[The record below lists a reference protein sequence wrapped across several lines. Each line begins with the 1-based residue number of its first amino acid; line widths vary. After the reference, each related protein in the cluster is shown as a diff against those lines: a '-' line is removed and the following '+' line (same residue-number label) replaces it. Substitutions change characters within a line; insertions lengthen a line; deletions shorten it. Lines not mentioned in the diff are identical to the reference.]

1 MKISYNWLQ
10 QFIQLTEPAEEIGA
24 LLTKSGLEVEGIE
37 KFESIKGGL
46 QGIVIGKVL
55 TCEKHPGADKLK
67 KTTVDIGNG
76 TILPIVCG
84 APNVAEGQKVIVA
97 TVGTTLY
104 PAQGEPFKISKAKIR
119 GEVSEGMICAED
131 EIGLGQSHDGIMV
144 LETDLPVGTS
154 AAEYFNV
161 ENDYTFEI
169 GLTPNR
175 ADAASHLGI
184 ARDLKAL
191 LKRELC
197 IGEEQPLPA
206 PREKYPI
213 NVSVENSEACPRYSG
228 IVIKGVSVKES
239 PEWLKNRLK
248 SIGLAPINNIVDATN
263 YILHDLG
270 QPLHAFDLAKVG
282 NTVKV
287 KTVAEGTEFVT
298 LDGNKRKLSSK
309 DLMICN
315 AEEPMCIAGVLGG
328 LNSGIQPETTDIFLE
343 SAYFSPDYVR
353 KTAQQQGIKTDSSF
367 RFERGTDP
375 NMTVDALNKAT
386 RLILEIAGGEIASDL
401 IDIYP
406 NPIQNFEIETTFSYI
421 HKLIGKKIPT
431 ETILEI
437 LSNLSIQVLDV
448 KEDHLKLS
456 VPPYRVDVR
465 READI
470 VEEVLRIYGYD
481 NIEIDPKIRTEYI
494 ADFPK
499 KDKAKL
505 HIKLGNLLAGAG
517 FSEIVTN
524 SLTKESYLKLI
535 ESAPNEQPVFILNK
549 LSEDLGVMRQTLLFS
564 GLEVIAYNINRKQKN
579 LKFYEFGKTYF
590 KTDKGYLEKDRLAL
604 FVTGNQHQESWIEK
618 DTLSN
623 FYTLKAFIQRII
635 EKLNI
640 KGTTLST
647 ISSHYFSEGIAYH
660 VKGKTLVQFGKVSD
674 KILKATDVKQVVYY
688 ADFDA
693 AYLLNLLTETTVY
706 QEISKFP
713 EVRRDL
719 SLVIDKDVT
728 FEQIIQLAKSKEKK
742 ILQEVNV
749 FDVYEG
755 ANLGNN
761 KKSYSV
767 SFYLQDNEKTLTDK
781 VIDQTMQKL
790 MESFEKDLGAII
802 RK

>member
-37 KFESIKGGL
+37 KFESIQGGL
-46 QGIVIGKVL
+46 CGIVIGKVL

-84 APNVAEGQKVIVA
+84 AANVAEGQKVIVA

-104 PAQGEPFKISKAKIR
+104 PTEGEPFKISKAKIR

-131 EIGLGQSHDGIMV
+131 EIGLGKSHDGIMV
-144 LETDLPVGTS
+144 LQTELPVGTS
-154 AAEYFNV
+154 AAEYFKV

-175 ADAASHLGI
+175 ADAASHLGV
-184 ARDLKAL
+184 ARDLRAL
-191 LKRELC
+191 LKREIC
-197 IGEEQPLPA
+197 KGEEKSLPA
-206 PREKYPI
+206 PKEKVAI
-213 NVSVENSEACPRYSG
+213 NVSVENTEACPRYSG

-239 PEWLKNRLK
+239 PKWLKNRLK
-248 SIGLAPINNIVDATN
+248 SIGLSPINNIVDCTN
-263 YILHDLG
+263 FILHDLG

-282 NTVKV
+282 NTIKI
-287 KTVAEGTEFVT
+287 KTVAERTEFVT
-298 LDGNKRKLSSK
+298 LDGNKRKLTAK

-315 AEEPMCIAGVLGG
+315 ADEPMCIAGVFGG
-328 LNSGIQPETTDIFLE
+328 LDSGVKPETTAIFLE
-343 SAYFSPDYVR
+343 SAYFSPDYIR
-353 KTAQQQGIKTDSSF
+353 KTAQHHGIKTDSSF

-375 NMTVDALNKAT
+375 NITIDALNKAAN
-386 RLILEIAGGEIASDL
+386 LILEIAGGEIASDL

-406 NPIQNFEIETTFSYI
+406 TPIQNFEIETSFSYI
-421 HKLIGKKIPT
+421 HRLIGKKIAP

-437 LSNLSIQVLDV
+437 LSNLGISIVEAKDD
-448 KEDHLKLS
+448 KLKVS
-456 VPPYRVDVR
+456 VPPFKVDVQ

-481 NIEIDPKIRTEYI
+481 NIEIDTKIRTEYI

-505 HIKLGNLLAGAG
+505 HSKLGNLLAGAG

-524 SLTKESYLKLI
+524 SLTKESYQKLV
-535 ESAPNEQPVFILNK
+535 ENSDNPVLILNK

-564 GLEVIAYNINRKQKN
+564 GLEVIAYNVNRRQKD

-590 KTDKGYLEKDRLAL
+590 KTEKVYTEKDRLAL
-604 FVTGNQHQESWIEK
+604 FITGNQHDESWIAK
-618 DTLSN
+618 DAPSD
-623 FYTLKAFIQRII
+623 FFTLKNFIQRII

-640 KGTTLST
+640 KGLTIKT
-647 ISSHYFSEGIAYH
+647 ISSSYFSEGLEYQT
-660 VKGKTLVQFGKVSD
+660 KGKNLVQFGKVAD
-674 KILKATDVKQVVYY
+674 KILKAIDLKQAVYY

-693 AYLLNLLTETTVY
+693 ALLLDLLSETTVY

-719 SLVIDKDVT
+719 SLVIDKGVT
-728 FEQIIQLAKSKEKK
+728 FEQIKQLAQSKERKL
-742 ILQEVNV
+742 LQEINV

-755 ANLGNN
+755 SNLGDN

-790 MESFEKDLGAII
+790 MDSFEKDLGAII

>member
-10 QFIQLTEPAEEIGA
+10 QFIQLTEPAEEIGT

-46 QGIVIGKVL
+46 NGIVIGKVL

-67 KTTVDIGNG
+67 KTIVDIGNG

-84 APNVAEGQKVIVA
+84 ASNVAEGQKVIVA
-97 TVGTTLY
+97 TVGATLY
-104 PAQGEPFKISKAKIR
+104 PTEGEPFKISKAKIR

-131 EIGLGQSHDGIMV
+131 EIGLGKSHDGIMV
-144 LETDLPVGTS
+144 LQTELPLGTS
-154 AAEYFNV
+154 AAEYFKV

-175 ADAASHLGI
+175 ADAASHLGV
-184 ARDLKAL
+184 ARDLRAL
-191 LKRELC
+191 LKREIC
-197 IGEEQPLPA
+197 KGEEKSLPA
-206 PREKYPI
+206 QKEKHAI

-228 IVIKGVSVKES
+228 IIIKGISVKES

-248 SIGLAPINNIVDATN
+248 SIGLSPINNIVDCTN
-263 YILHDLG
+263 FILHDLG

-287 KTVAEGTEFVT
+287 KTATEGTEFVT
-298 LDGNKRKLSSK
+298 LDGNKRKLTSK

-315 AEEPMCIAGVLGG
+315 TNEPMCIAGVFGG
-328 LNSGIQPETTDIFLE
+328 LDSGVKSDTTAIFLE

-353 KTAQQQGIKTDSSF
+353 KTAQHHGIKTDSSF

-375 NMTVDALNKAT
+375 NMTVEALKKAAN
-386 RLILEIAGGEIASDL
+386 LILEVAGGEIASDL

-406 NPIQNFEIETTFSYI
+406 SPIQNFEIETSFSYI
-421 HKLIGKKIPT
+421 HRLIGKKISPD
-431 ETILEI
+431 TIVEI
-437 LSNLSIQVLDV
+437 LSNLGIKILEV
-448 KEDHLKLS
+448 KGDSLKVS
-456 VPPYRVDVR
+456 VPPFKVDVQ

-481 NIEIDPKIRTEYI
+481 NIEIDPKIKTDYI

-505 HIKLGNLLAGAG
+505 HGKLGNLLAGAG
-517 FSEIVTN
+517 FSEIITN
-524 SLTKESYLKLI
+524 SLTKESYQKLV
-535 ESAPNEQPVFILNK
+535 ENSDNPVLILNK

-564 GLEVIAYNINRKQKN
+564 GLEVIAYNVNRRQKD

-590 KTDKGYLEKDRLAL
+590 KTEKGYTEKDRLAL
-604 FVTGNQHQESWIEK
+604 FITGNQHHESWIAK
-618 DTLSN
+618 DAPSD
-623 FYTLKAFIQRII
+623 FFTLKNFIHRII

-640 KGTTLST
+640 KGTTVNT
-647 ISSHYFSEGIAYH
+647 ISSNYFSEGLEYQI
-660 VKGKTLVQFGKVSD
+660 KGKTLIQFGKIAD
-674 KILKATDVKQVVYY
+674 KILKATDLKQSVYY

-693 AYLLNLLTETTVY
+693 ALLLNLLSETTVY

-719 SLVIDKDVT
+719 SLVIDKGVT
-728 FEQIIQLAKSKEKK
+728 FEQIKQLAQSKEKK
-742 ILQEVNV
+742 ILQEINV

-755 ANLGNN
+755 ANLGDN

-767 SFYLQDNEKTLTDK
+767 SFYLQDDEKTLTDK

-790 MESFEKDLGAII
+790 MDSFEKDLGAII

>member
-10 QFIQLTEPAEEIGA
+10 QFINLTEPAEEIGA

-46 QGIVIGKVL
+46 SGIVIGKVL

-84 APNVAEGQKVIVA
+84 AANVAEGQKVIVA
-97 TVGTTLY
+97 TVGATLY
-104 PAQGEPFKISKAKIR
+104 PTEGEPFKISKAKIR

-131 EIGLGQSHDGIMV
+131 EIGLGKSHDGIMV
-144 LETDLPVGTS
+144 LQTELPLGTS
-154 AAEYFNV
+154 AAEYFKV

-175 ADAASHLGI
+175 ADAASHLGV
-184 ARDLKAL
+184 ARDLRAL
-191 LKRELC
+191 LKREIC
-197 IGEEQPLPA
+197 KGEEKSLPA
-206 PREKYPI
+206 PKEKVAI

-228 IVIKGVSVKES
+228 IVIKDVSVKES

-248 SIGLAPINNIVDATN
+248 SIGLSPINNIVDCTN
-263 YILHDLG
+263 FILHDLG

-282 NTVKV
+282 NIIKV

-298 LDGNKRKLSSK
+298 LDGNKRKLTAK

-315 AEEPMCIAGVLGG
+315 AEEPMCIAGVFGG
-328 LNSGIQPETTDIFLE
+328 LDSGVKPETTAIFLE

-353 KTAQQQGIKTDSSF
+353 KTAQHHGIKTDSSF

-375 NMTVDALNKAT
+375 NITVDALNKAAT
-386 RLILEIAGGEIASDL
+386 LILELAGGEIASDL

-406 NPIQNFEIETTFSYI
+406 TPIQNFEIETSFSYI

-431 ETILEI
+431 ETIVEI
-437 LSNLSIQVLDV
+437 LSNLGISIVEAKDD
-448 KEDHLKLS
+448 KLKVS
-456 VPPYRVDVR
+456 VPPFKVDVQ

-481 NIEIDPKIRTEYI
+481 NIEINTKIRTEYI

-505 HIKLGNLLAGAG
+505 HGKLGNLLSGAG

-524 SLTKESYLKLI
+524 SLTKESYQKLI
-535 ESAPNEQPVFILNK
+535 ENGDNPVLILNK

-564 GLEVIAYNINRKQKN
+564 GLEVIAYNVNRRQKD

-590 KTDKGYLEKDRLAL
+590 KTEKGYTEKDRLAL
-604 FVTGNQHQESWIEK
+604 FITGNQHDESWIAK
-618 DTLSN
+618 DAPAD
-623 FYTLKAFIQRII
+623 FFTLKNFIQRII

-640 KGTTLST
+640 KGLTIKT
-647 ISSHYFSEGIAYH
+647 ISSSYFSEGLEYQL
-660 VKGKTLVQFGKVSD
+660 KGKTLVQFGKVAD
-674 KILKATDVKQVVYY
+674 KILKAIDLKQAVYY

-693 AYLLNLLTETTVY
+693 ALLLDLLSETTVY

-719 SLVIDKDVT
+719 SLVIDKGVT
-728 FEQIIQLAKSKEKK
+728 FDQIKQLAQSKERK
-742 ILQEVNV
+742 ILQEINV

-755 ANLGNN
+755 SNLGDN

-790 MESFEKDLGAII
+790 MDSFEKDLGAII